1 MLNYVCI
8 RIFFPLT
15 KQKKKKKF
23 KPIKFDQVFHLERYS
38 DF

>member
-15 KQKKKKKF
+15 KQKKKKF